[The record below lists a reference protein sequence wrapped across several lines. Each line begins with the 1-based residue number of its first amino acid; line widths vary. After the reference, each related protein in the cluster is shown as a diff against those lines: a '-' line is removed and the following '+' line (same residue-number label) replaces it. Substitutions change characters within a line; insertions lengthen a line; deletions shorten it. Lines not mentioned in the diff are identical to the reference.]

1 MTHLR
6 TNVSTVRLDSIQ
18 NHTYCLLKNPPQ
30 CGTGSAHLRSRYA
43 GEDQALVYP
52 CRRSRLFTGKGAVL
66 LKIVQV
72 KSVYLWLVPQCGI
85 SQLAGI
91 KLRANR
97 HNGLTGT
104 TFFNP
109 GPDRSPTLDIQKA
122 MSVMVHRSDLYM
134 NDTHQGRL

>member
-1 MTHLR
+1 MLW
-6 TNVSTVRLDSIQ
+6 SI
-18 NHTYCLLKNPPQ
+18 LSIESKESWPKGPGFGLP
-30 CGTGSAHLRSRYA
+30 L
-43 GEDQALVYP
+43 
-52 CRRSRLFTGKGAVL
+52 KGAVS
-66 LKIVQV
+66 LKARQV
-72 KSVYLWLVPQCGI
+72 ESVYLWLSGQPV